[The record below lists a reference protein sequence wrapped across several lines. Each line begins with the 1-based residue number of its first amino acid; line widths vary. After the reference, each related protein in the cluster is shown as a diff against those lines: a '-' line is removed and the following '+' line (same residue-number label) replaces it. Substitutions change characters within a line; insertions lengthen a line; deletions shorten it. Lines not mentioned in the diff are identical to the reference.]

1 MLRRANRIADVCEAH
16 GVTLPQAAMAFPL
29 RHPSVAGIVVGMRTP
44 EEVRHNIA
52 SFEADVPDQMWS
64 DLLGEGLLDE
74 RAPIRA

>member
-1 MLRRANRIADVCEAH
+1 MTNR
-16 GVTLPQAAMAFPL
+16 
-29 RHPSVAGIVVGMRTP
+29 

-52 SFEADVPDQMWS
+52 SFEADIPDQVWS